1 MTRAVWRN
9 SHEAPSKMNESKEF
23 AQWTYPKEVTPI
35 TPVFIVSPE
44 NGFLPRTD
52 PILLPAEFKE
62 LSDLLDA
69 MSVKLPDGTPG
80 LLARGEF
87 GAAAEKL
94 PVYDVSGIEDQ
105 SLLMALFRDYTF
117 LTSSYLLEPC
127 DILNRSKGHYGR
139 GRSVLCKSLAVPLMI
154 IAEKIQAKPFMEYAQ
169 SYALYNYQRIDKSKP
184 LDYDN
189 LELIRKFSGL
199 KSEHGFIC
207 IHVAM
212 VRHTGKFVKA
222 VMEVLGNANKKNRE
236 EYNKSMSSLVA
247 VMKDINAVMEN
258 MWKKSAPADYMKFR
272 TFIMGT
278 KGQEEMFPD
287 GVVYEG
293 VDKEPKVFRGE
304 SGAND
309 SIIPTCDNL
318 LQLVLYN

>member
-1 MTRAVWRN
+1 
-9 SHEAPSKMNESKEF
+9 MNTSDF
-23 AQWTYPKEVTPI
+23 VQWTYPTKVTEK

-44 NGFLPRTD
+44 TGFLPRTD

-69 MSVKLPDGTPG
+69 MSVTLPDGTPG

-94 PVYDVSGIEDQ
+94 PLYNVRYIEDQ

-117 LTSSYLLEPC
+117 LTSAYLLEPC

-184 LDYDN
+184 LEYDN
-189 LELIRKFSGL
+189 LELIRK
-199 KSEHGFIC
+199 
-207 IHVAM
+207 
-212 VRHTGKFVKA
+212 
-222 VMEVLGNANKKNRE
+222 VLFN
-236 EYNKSMSSLVA
+236 
-247 VMKDINAVMEN
+247 
-258 MWKKSAPADYMKFR
+258 
-272 TFIMGT
+272 
-278 KGQEEMFPD
+278 
-287 GVVYEG
+287 
-293 VDKEPKVFRGE
+293 
-304 SGAND
+304 
-309 SIIPTCDNL
+309 
-318 LQLVLYN
+318 